1 MRGLV
6 GFRAATPVAE
16 PAEPAVALD
25 ADAAKKA
32 AAVDPLL
39 KQMPPYVPDFTKA
52 FEFICVHTGGLTLT

>member
-6 GFRAATPVAE
+6 GFRAATPEAE
-16 PAEPAVALD
+16 GAPAEAAVALD

-39 KQMPPYVPDFTKA
+39 KQA
-52 FEFICVHTGGLTLT
+52 G